1 VDVDLHH
8 RNALQL
14 TSGYQELLV
23 ILLKV
28 PPSNVAVKDGL
39 GMFSV
44 LLVKRNTLFALIM
57 VKKRNYHLQF

>member
-14 TSGYQELLV
+14 TSGCQELLV

-28 PPSNVAVKDGL
+28 PQSNVIMKDGL
-39 GMFSV
+39 GMLFM
-44 LLVKRNTLFALIM
+44 LLVKRN
-57 VKKRNYHLQF
+57 